1 MADALIKIP
10 VELFAVAE
18 SSHFEGELDWPSMTT
33 GLDDLAFEGPVTWAV
48 DVLNT
53 EGALLVTGSAQ
64 EHAKT
69 TCARCLGD
77 AEIDL
82 DGEIEG
88 WFLLSEESAMPE
100 DVDEDEV
107 QLEVHTG
114 CPSITS
120 MMENLGDTFE
130 TFDVCLQKP
139 GTGPFFD
146 YAREHFPVH
155 VSCPTINGIIKAMEV
170 EGGLA
175 LPHDASIKFV
185 QE

>member
-64 EHAKT
+64 AHAKT

-100 DVDEDEV
+100 DVDEDV
-107 QLEVHTG
+107 DVDDT
-114 CPSITS
+114 
-120 MMENLGDTFE
+120 MEEFMDDVL
-130 TFDVCLQKP
+130 DVCDNLE
-139 GTGPFFD
+139 GWYFG
-146 YAREHFPVH
+146 HFHDDLTVG
-155 VSCPTINGIIKAMEV
+155 GIGRLVYRDVVRVA
-170 EGGLA
+170 
-175 LPHDASIKFV
+175 
-185 QE
+185 

>member
-18 SSHFEGELDWPSMTT
+18 SSHFEGELDWLSMTT

-64 EHAKT
+64 AHAKT

-107 QLEVHTG
+107 QVLPADHM
-114 CPSITS
+114 PALDPLIRAA
-120 MMENLGDTFE
+120 L
-130 TFDVCLQKP
+130 
-139 GTGPFFD
+139 
-146 YAREHFPVH
+146 
-155 VSCPTINGIIKAMEV
+155 IMEV
-170 EGGLA
+170 PNPPLCDPDCAGLCPKCGADLNEGPCGCEPDAGADEPARSNNPFAVLA
-175 LPHDASIKFV
+175 DFDFGPN
-185 QE
+185 